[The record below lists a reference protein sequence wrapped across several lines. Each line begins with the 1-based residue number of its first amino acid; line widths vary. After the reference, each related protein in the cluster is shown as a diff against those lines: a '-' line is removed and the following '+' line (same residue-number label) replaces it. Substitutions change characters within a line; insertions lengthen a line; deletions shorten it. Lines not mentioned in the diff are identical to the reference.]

1 MWLFTLFAIK
11 KIMLKYVLCFLKLRL
26 DVVCYVFCLCIWISF
41 CVCDLLCMFECGF
54 SWIYVLFSVS
64 LSCVFWTLCAMFF
77 ICVNFVLCFGDFK
90 IVMCVWFFF
99 CAFMCRF
106 SWIYALFLIQ
116 CKRHDKWEGE
126 RASYLTIPLWLL
138 NCLQSFLTAKQSF
151 IKILAANIWLL
162 ALLRFS

>member
-1 MWLFTLFAIK
+1 MFYVSWSCVWTLCVMF
-11 KIMLKYVLCFLKLRL
+11 
-26 DVVCYVFCLCIWISF
+26 FCLCIWISF